1 MLKIEYQTYVQ
12 TSLIIQTFFIFC
24 ISSIIMP
31 KKATGGN
38 KRNQFFASIKSEKLD
53 TLRWSLSY
61 GGFNP
66 ITTGIF

>member
-1 MLKIEYQTYVQ
+1 
-12 TSLIIQTFFIFC
+12 
-24 ISSIIMP
+24 MP

-38 KRNQFFASIKSEKLD
+38 KRNQFFSSIKSEKLD

-66 ITTGIF
+66 ITTGMILKLYF